1 MKEYMV
7 LCEDGGSNYD
17 VAMFKVYKKEKNTAR
32 GSFHYHY
39 KLNKKEYIKFLEKNE
54 DKIIN
59 LYIDN
64 AMIIDPLDDI
74 DERARLLK
82 NGELFRDTLKEV
94 KTYLKMIQHLEIV
107 GLLEM
112 KTKIAQVLHGN
123 RGRKDINNY

>member
-7 LCEDGGSNYD
+7 LCEDGGENFD

-39 KLNKKEYIKFLEKNE
+39 KLNKKEYIKFLEKNK